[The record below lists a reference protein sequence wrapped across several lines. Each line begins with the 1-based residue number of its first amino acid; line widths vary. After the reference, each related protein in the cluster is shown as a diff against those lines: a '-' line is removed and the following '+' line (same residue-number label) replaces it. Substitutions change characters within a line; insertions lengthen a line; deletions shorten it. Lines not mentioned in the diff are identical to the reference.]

1 MNIFFV
7 VDNFTPDLGAASFR
21 FEGIVKELADR
32 GNKVKIIASY
42 PNRIDLKNFK
52 EFEYNNVEIHR
63 INKKSLK
70 EGIINRA
77 ITYFKFF
84 CEAIKNGKE
93 MSKDSD
99 IVIATSPQLLVGVAG
114 AIISKLNKKSFLID
128 IRDLWPD
135 IVLEMGVMK
144 RYNPIYLFLK
154 MLEKFMYKQSKFLI
168 YNSPGF
174 YNYLISKY
182 DKKKMELITNGIDD
196 YILDYFKNKEI
207 VITKKNKY
215 KILYAGNI
223 GIAQD
228 IKILVEFAKKYKSKV
243 EITIIGKGSQESL
256 IKNLIMENQIE
267 NIQLISSVPR
277 NELLEKYEEADI
289 LFLQLKDIK
298 MFEKTIPSKI
308 FEYLASQKP
317 ILYGVEGVAK
327 KILKEEFYR
336 KYYFKANDVEDL
348 IETFENLVKDIE
360 ENKYIKPD
368 LEKLINNY
376 SRKKL
381 SINYADKIEELCE
394 ESYEIF
400 KESNQIL

>member
-21 FEGIVKELADR
+21 FESIVKELADR
-32 GNKVKIIASY
+32 GNKVTVLASY
-42 PNRIDLKNFK
+42 PNRIDLENFK
-52 EFEYNNVEIHR
+52 EFEYDNVEVHR

-70 EGIINRA
+70 ESILNRA

-84 CEAIKNGKE
+84 YEAIKIGKKI
-93 MSKDSD
+93 SKKSD
-99 IVIATSPQLLVGVAG
+99 IIISTSPQLLVGVAG
-114 AIISKLNKKSFLID
+114 AIISRLNKKVFLID

-135 IVLEMGVMK
+135 IVLDMGVMK
-144 RYNPIYLFLK
+144 KYNPIYLFLK
-154 MLEKFMYKQSKFLI
+154 VLEKYMYRQSKFLV

-182 DKKKMELITNGIDD
+182 DKEKMKLITNGIDD
-196 YILDYFKNKEI
+196 YILNYFKNKEI
-207 VITKKNKY
+207 KIVKKDKY

-228 IKILVEFAKKYKSKV
+228 IKILVDLAERYRAKI
-243 EITIIGKGSQESL
+243 EIIIIGKGSQESTIRGL
-256 IKNLIMENQIE
+256 IKEKQIT
-267 NIQLISSVPR
+267 NIYLISSVPR

-317 ILYGVEGVAK
+317 IIYGVEGVAK
-327 KILKEEFYR
+327 TILKEEFNR
-336 KYYFKANDVEDL
+336 KYYFKANDIEDL
-348 IETFENLVKDIE
+348 IGTFQNLIKAIE
-360 ENKYIKPD
+360 ENNYVKPD
-368 LEKLINNY
+368 LEVLINNY

-381 SINYADKIEELCE
+381 SMRYADKIEELCE
-394 ESYEIF
+394 ESHGIF

>member
-21 FEGIVKELADR
+21 FESIVKELADR
-32 GNKVKIIASY
+32 GNKVTVLASY
-42 PNRIDLKNFK
+42 PNRIDLEKFK
-52 EFEYNNVEIHR
+52 EFEYDNVEVYR

-70 EGIINRA
+70 ESILNRA

-84 CEAIKNGKE
+84 YEAIKIGKKI
-93 MSKDSD
+93 SKKSD
-99 IVIATSPQLLVGVAG
+99 IVISTSPQLLVGVAG
-114 AIISKLNKKSFLID
+114 AIISRLNKKVFLID

-135 IVLEMGVMK
+135 IVLDMGVMK
-144 RYNPIYLFLK
+144 KYNPIYLFLK
-154 MLEKFMYKQSKFLI
+154 VLEKYMYRQSKFLV

-174 YNYLISKY
+174 YNYLMSKY
-182 DKKKMELITNGIDD
+182 DKEKMKLITNGIDD

-207 VITKKNKY
+207 KIEKKDKY

-228 IKILVEFAKKYKSKV
+228 IKILVDLAERYRSKI
-243 EITIIGKGSQESL
+243 EIIIIGKGSQESTIRRL
-256 IKNLIMENQIE
+256 IEEKRITNIYLIP
-267 NIQLISSVPR
+267 SVPR
-277 NELLEKYEEADI
+277 NELLEKYEETDM

-317 ILYGVEGVAK
+317 IIYGVEGIAK
-327 KILKEEFYR
+327 TILKEEFNR
-336 KYYFKANDVEDL
+336 KYYFKANDIGDL
-348 IETFENLVKDIE
+348 IGTFENLIKDIE
-360 ENKYIKPD
+360 ENNYIKPD
-368 LEKLINNY
+368 LEVLINNY

-381 SINYADKIEELCE
+381 SVRYADKIKELCE

>member
-21 FEGIVKELADR
+21 FESIVKELADR
-32 GNKVKIIASY
+32 GNKVTVLASY
-42 PNRIDLKNFK
+42 PNRIDLENFK
-52 EFEYNNVEIHR
+52 EFEYDNVEVHR

-70 EGIINRA
+70 ESILNRA

-84 CEAIKNGKE
+84 YEAIKIGKKI
-93 MSKDSD
+93 SKKSD
-99 IVIATSPQLLVGVAG
+99 IIISTSPQLLVGVAG
-114 AIISKLNKKSFLID
+114 AIISRLNKKVFLID

-135 IVLEMGVMK
+135 IVLDMGVMK
-144 RYNPIYLFLK
+144 KYNPIYLFLK
-154 MLEKFMYKQSKFLI
+154 VLEKYMYRQSKFLV

-182 DKKKMELITNGIDD
+182 DKEKMKLITNGIDD
-196 YILDYFKNKEI
+196 YILNYFKNKEI
-207 VITKKNKY
+207 KIVKKDKY

-228 IKILVEFAKKYKSKV
+228 IKILVDLAERYRAKI
-243 EITIIGKGSQESL
+243 EIIIIGKGSQESTIRGL
-256 IKNLIMENQIE
+256 FKEKQIT
-267 NIQLISSVPR
+267 NIYLISSVPR

-317 ILYGVEGVAK
+317 IIYGVEGVAK
-327 KILKEEFYR
+327 TILKEEFNR
-336 KYYFKANDVEDL
+336 KYYFKANDIEDL
-348 IETFENLVKDIE
+348 IGTFQNLIKAIE
-360 ENKYIKPD
+360 ENNYVKPD
-368 LEKLINNY
+368 LEVLINNY

-381 SINYADKIEELCE
+381 SMRYADKIEELCE
-394 ESYEIF
+394 ESHGIF

>member
-32 GNKVKIIASY
+32 GDNVKILASY
-42 PNRIDLKNFK
+42 PNRIDLKSFK
-52 EFEYNNVEIHR
+52 EFEYNNVEIYR
-63 INKKSLK
+63 VNKKSLK

-77 ITYFKFF
+77 MTYFKFF
-84 CEAIKNGKE
+84 YEAIKIGKKI
-93 MSKDSD
+93 SKDSD
-99 IVIATSPQLLVGVAG
+99 IIIATSPQLLVGVAG
-114 AIISKLNKKSFLID
+114 AIISKINKKSFLID

-144 RYNPIYLFLK
+144 KYNPIYLFLK
-154 MLEKFMYKQSKFLI
+154 MLEKFMYKQSKFLV

-174 YNYLISKY
+174 YSYLISKY
-182 DKKKMELITNGIDD
+182 DKEKMELITNGIDD
-196 YILDYFKNKEI
+196 YILDYFKDKEI
-207 VITKKNKY
+207 IIAKKNKY

-228 IKILVEFAKKYKSKV
+228 IKILVEFAEKYKSKV
-243 EITIIGKGSQESL
+243 EITIIGKGSQESI
-256 IKNLIMENQIE
+256 IKNLITENQIE

-277 NELLEKYEEADI
+277 NELLEKYEETDI
-289 LFLQLKDIK
+289 LFLQLKNIK

-327 KILKEEFYR
+327 KILKEEFNR
-336 KYYFKANDVEDL
+336 KYYFKAND
-348 IETFENLVKDIE
+348 IENLMKTFESLIKDIE
-360 ENKYIKPD
+360 ENNYVKPD
-368 LEKLINNY
+368 LERLINDY

-381 SINYADKIEELCE
+381 SIKYADKIERICE
-394 ESYEIF
+394 E
-400 KESNQIL
+400 NDGVL